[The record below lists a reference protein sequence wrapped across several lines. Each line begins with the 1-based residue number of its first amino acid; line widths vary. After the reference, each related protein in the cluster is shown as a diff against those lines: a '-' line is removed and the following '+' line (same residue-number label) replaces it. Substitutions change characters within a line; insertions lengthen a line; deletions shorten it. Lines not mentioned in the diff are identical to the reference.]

1 MKEKRL
7 LGEERMTIG
16 LLNDLKLRSGKMALI
31 AVSPETKISE
41 MLEVMEVNGISQL
54 PVLEEGKAIGS
65 IREHRVMAQI
75 LDDRTILE
83 EPVTRIME
91 DPFPVI
97 NESVE
102 IARAKQF
109 LKESPAILVE
119 EYGRIIGIVTRYDVL
134 DIDSRA

>member
-1 MKEKRL
+1 
-7 LGEERMTIG
+7 
-16 LLNDLKLRSGKMALI
+16 
-31 AVSPETKISE
+31 

-54 PVLEEGKAIGS
+54 PVLEEGKAVGS

-75 LDDRTILE
+75 LDDRAILE

-91 DPFPVI
+91 NPFPVI